1 MDAEL
6 EDAGV
11 ELDAVLDSLEVQ
23 IDVFHALDL
32 GYVGTHTLWVLAD
45 RIDLLLKPDLLILN
59 PRLHSLRQQAF
70 EDVEALLGH
79 WDKLFTDC

>member
-6 EDAGV
+6 EDARV

-32 GYVGTHTLWVLAD
+32 CYVGTHTLWVLAD
-45 RIDLLLKPDLLILN
+45 CIDLLLEPDLLILN
-59 PRLHSLRQQAF
+59 PGLHSLWQQAF
-70 EDVEALLGH
+70 KDI
-79 WDKLFTDC
+79 

>member
-32 GYVGTHTLWVLAD
+32 CYVGTHTLRVLAD
-45 RIDLLLKPDLLILN
+45 RIDLLL
-59 PRLHSLRQQAF
+59 
-70 EDVEALLGH
+70 
-79 WDKLFTDC
+79 